1 MDVILRVGGAGIP
14 ETPVA
19 VSIDGAVSGRQL
31 IEVLAE
37 HLGVRGG
44 SQVWWWTRTEDD
56 LESIDDLVRLEP
68 RDGDRLL
75 LTSRDSKLPEIAAR
89 SGLPRV
95 DVSGGL
101 SAGLSFDLPLGET
114 VVGRG
119 SGSGLRLADDSIS
132 RQHCKFIFDGSSV
145 WLEDLGSTNGS
156 KVNGERVTG
165 LLLVTGE
172 EMISLGQSELRI
184 SMPTTTAGL
193 LPRADVRW
201 ADGAVM
207 VNRPPRVII
216 PAPAVKCELPAPPEV
231 AAKRPIPLAMLI
243 LPLIMGAV
251 MFGAMLAGA
260 NGEIVPELL
269 IGPMFMLMSPAMLL
283 ANHFSQ
289 RKEGGRSASELRDEY
304 EERFVAIESQL
315 TAVSAASRQYRS
327 DISPSPDALF
337 QWSTATASRLWERR
351 PRDSDFLDLRLGCAD
366 QPSLI
371 ETVVPVPARK
381 AEEECV
387 ERNNVLASQHTID
400 LSVPVSAQ
408 LEHLGV
414 IGVHGA
420 FDSTAASIRSLVLQL
435 AALHSPGDVAIVGI
449 IPNGAEA
456 EWSWLSWLPHCAMLS
471 GSGARS
477 VATTAGA
484 AGILDGIDAVI
495 SAREG
500 ALEQRAA
507 VSVRSPRIVLVLP
520 ESDLLPAARLGRI
533 LDRGP
538 NVGVLA
544 IASAG
549 SAPALPG
556 ECQAIMGFGPMGGSV
571 TWPRTGQLID
581 RVAADLCSAEML
593 EEASVAMAPL
603 RDPNAGSGAG
613 VPTSAT
619 CDEIAV
625 HDMTDA
631 ESIRKRWEMPDG
643 SLSAPIGLTA
653 GGTLSISLRRD
664 GPHGVVAGT
673 TGAGKSEFLQTFIA
687 SLAAHHS
694 PERLALVLIDLKG
707 GAAFQDLARL
717 PHTVGFFTDLD
728 EHLAARALIS
738 LNAELRRREE
748 ILRVSG
754 VKDLVDLEATGKL
767 GTPPS
772 LLIVFDEF
780 AVIKTEMPDFIE
792 GIVDIARRGRSLGV
806 HMILA
811 TQSPTGVV
819 DHHIRAN
826 TNLRV
831 ALRTANAQESQE
843 IIERRDAADIPREV
857 NGRAWVR
864 IGQDEPSLVQTAYS
878 GRRAHP
884 DGVAASVTARSF
896 GLSGAAQGASAPS
909 DTRTGASDA
918 QKIIEAAVQAAEL
931 AGILRGPA
939 PWLPPL
945 PELVASSSISPPP
958 ASRGALPVAL
968 GIVDSPTRQAQ
979 DPLIIDLANDGNL
992 AIFGATGSGKTTA
1005 LRTLV
1010 AGIIAQSSPDDARFV
1025 VFDYAS
1031 RGLRSLDSL
1040 PHTMAYVT
1048 SDEPELLE
1056 RVLARLTAEISRRR
1070 EIVANHGA
1078 ATLSEARVK
1087 SPDLNEPFIVVII
1100 DGLAAFNAE
1109 YIDVDLGVVVD
1120 DFSRIV
1126 TDGRSAGIF
1135 VAATVDRRSGLSMAL
1150 ASAISE
1156 RVVLRMTEDDD
1167 YISLGVPEGR
1177 KIEFTV
1183 GRGVIAGGGE
1193 LQVAVLGADGSAA
1206 SQQKAI
1212 AELAAPGDGVSSVR
1226 IGALPTA
1233 KMRTQTSPGKGQEV
1247 PFAVDALLDTAVSV
1261 DLDDS
1266 RWFLVAGPDQ
1276 SGRSTALSM
1285 LAAGWRRNNPGAATF
1300 LIAPRRSI
1308 LTSQSWTRVVTEPT
1322 EVGRLCEQ
1330 VQQLLM
1336 NSSEPSLLVIDDGDQ
1351 LTEQG
1356 GASGL
1361 DELLRRSRD
1370 APLTV
1375 LAAATSQAATRAFS
1389 GWLRDIRNPK
1399 RGVLLDPDPERD
1411 GEIFGGRLPRR
1422 VARSFPPGR
1431 GYLFSGSSFRYV
1443 QITLIPGG
1451 S

>member
-1 MDVILRVGGAGIP
+1 MELVLRVGGHGVAD
-14 ETPVA
+14 TSVA
-19 VSIDGAVSGRQL
+19 VSIDGVASGSRL
-31 IEVLAE
+31 IEVLSD
-37 HLGVRGG
+37 HLGVRGTSLG
-44 SQVWWWTRTEDD
+44 WWWVRTGAD
-56 LESIDDLVRLEP
+56 LESVEDLALLEP

-75 LTSRDSKLPEIAAR
+75 LAPRDSGAPLVAPVGEQPCI
-89 SGLPRV
+89 
-95 DVSGGL
+95 DVVGGPSKGL
-101 SAGLSFDLPLGET
+101 SVVVLQGET
-114 VVGRG
+114 IVGRG
-119 SGSGLRLADDSIS
+119 STNGLRLADDAIS
-132 RQHCKFIFDGSSV
+132 RQHCRFIFDGSSV
-145 WLEDLGSTNGS
+145 WLEDLGSTNGT
-156 KVNGERVTG
+156 KINGQRITG
-165 LLLVTGE
+165 MVQLAGDET
-172 EMISLGQSELRI
+172 ISLGESQLRI
-184 SMPTTTAGL
+184 LIPVNTFGS
-193 LPRADVRW
+193 LPSADVRW

-207 VNRPPRVII
+207 VNRPARVII
-216 PAPAVKCELPAPPEV
+216 PSPAVKCELPAPPEV
-231 AAKRPIPLAMLI
+231 VAKRPIPLVMML
-243 LPLIMGAV
+243 LPLLMGAV
-251 MFGAMLAGA
+251 MFGAMYVSAK
-260 NGEIVPELL
+260 ELKINQL
-269 IGPMFMLMSPAMLL
+269 IGPMFMLMSPVMLL

-289 RKEGGRSASELRDEY
+289 RKEGGRSAADLRDEY
-304 EERFVAIESQL
+304 EERFVAIEAQL
-315 TAVSAASRQYRS
+315 TSASAASRQYRL
-327 DISPSPDALF
+327 DISPSPDALLH
-337 QWSTATASRLWERR
+337 WSTATTSRLWERR

-371 ETVVPVPARK
+371 ETVVPVPSRK

-387 ERNNVLASQHTID
+387 ERNKMLASQHTID
-400 LSVPVSAQ
+400 LAVPVSVA

-414 IGVHGA
+414 IGLHGA
-420 FDSTAASIRSLVLQL
+420 LDLTAASIRSLVLQI
-435 AALHSPGDVAIVGI
+435 AALHSPADVAIVGI
-449 IPNGAEA
+449 VPNGSEP
-456 EWSWLSWLPHCAMLS
+456 EWSWLSWLPQCAVLS
-471 GSGARS
+471 GSSGRS
-477 VATTAGA
+477 VVTTSDA
-484 AGILDGIDAVI
+484 AGILDGIDAII

-500 ALEQRAA
+500 ALAERAA

-533 LDRGP
+533 LERGP

-544 IASAG
+544 LAGAG

-556 ECQAIMGFGPMGGSV
+556 ECQAILGFGSLGASV

-581 RVAADLCSAEML
+581 QVSADLCGTEML
-593 EEASVAMAPL
+593 EEASLAMAPL
-603 RDPNAGSGAG
+603 RDPSAGSGAG
-613 VPTSAT
+613 VPTAVI
-619 CDEIAV
+619 CEEIAV
-625 HDMTDA
+625 HDMADS

-707 GAAFQDLARL
+707 GAAFQDLALL

-748 ILRVSG
+748 ILRISG

-767 GTPPS
+767 GIPPS

-831 ALRTANAQESQE
+831 ALRTANAAESQE
-843 IIERRDAADIPREV
+843 IIERRDAADIPREIT
-857 NGRAWVR
+857 GRAWVR
-864 IGQDEPSLVQTAYS
+864 IGQDEPTLVQTAYS

-896 GLSGAAQGASAPS
+896 GLSGAAQIASAAS
-909 DTRTGASDA
+909 NASTGSSDA
-918 QKIIEAAVQAAEL
+918 QKIIESAVKAAES
-931 AGILRGPA
+931 AGITRGAA

-945 PELVASSSISPPP
+945 PELVATSSISPP
-958 ASRGALPVAL
+958 SLGRGALPVAL
-968 GIVDSPTRQAQ
+968 GIVDEPTRQAQ

-1010 AGIIAQSSPDDARFV
+1010 AGIVAQSSPDDARFV
-1025 VFDYAS
+1025 VFDFAS

-1070 EIVANHGA
+1070 EVVAMYGA
-1078 ATLSEARVK
+1078 ATFSEARAN
-1087 SPDLNEPFIVVII
+1087 SPELNEPFLVVIL

-1120 DFSRIV
+1120 DFARIA
-1126 TDGRSAGIF
+1126 TDGPSAGVF
-1135 VAATVDRRSGLSMAL
+1135 VVVTVDRRSGLSMAL
-1150 ASAISE
+1150 ASAISQ

-1193 LQVAVLGADGSAA
+1193 LQVAVLGANGSAA
-1206 SQQKAI
+1206 AQQEA
-1212 AELAAPGDGVSSVR
+1212 LAGLAPPSDVDTGFR
-1226 IGALPTA
+1226 IGALPSTV
-1233 KMRTQTSPGKGQEV
+1233 MDTQSLTVGWQEV
-1247 PFAVDALLDTAVSV
+1247 PFAVDALLDTAVSI

-1276 SGRSTALSM
+1276 SGRSTALSI
-1285 LAAGWRRNNPGAATF
+1285 LAEGWRSKNPGAPTF
-1300 LIAPRRSI
+1300 LIAPRRTI
-1308 LTSQSWTRVVTEPT
+1308 LTSQSWTGIVTEPS
-1322 EVGRLCEQ
+1322 EVGRLSEQ
-1330 VQQLLM
+1330 IQQLLT
-1336 NSSEPSLLVIDDGDQ
+1336 SSHAPALLVIDDGDQ
-1351 LTEQG
+1351 LTEPSLG
-1356 GASGL
+1356 TGL
-1361 DELLRRSRD
+1361 DELLRKSRD

-1375 LAAATSQAATRAFS
+1375 LVAATSHGATRAFS

-1399 RGVLLDPDPERD
+1399 RGILLDPDPERD

-1431 GYLFSGSSFRYV
+1431 GYLVSGSSLKYV
-1443 QITLIPGG
+1443 QITQNERAT
-1451 S
+1451 